1 MADSRPSRI
10 FGVTS
15 ELSGFTGFIANSF
28 SSNETAETAEARDE
42 KGKLLDLAPYS
53 KSKEITME
61 ALITTESNAAAVGS
75 KVSIGGIDALVAG
88 INKQESNTDF
98 QRATLTLRQ
107 GDDDTVIHTL
117 SEIQGS

>member
-53 KSKEITME
+53 KSKEITLE

-75 KVSIGGIDALVAG
+75 KVSIGGVDALVAG

-117 SEIQGS
+117 SEIQG